1 MNRST
6 TLPPPPATATDVE
19 LAGYRAEMVTRYLN
33 ARGDEFAELAILA
46 EAVRFDK
53 QHPDAVPLYDEL
65 HGTTL
70 GLAA

>member
-1 MNRST
+1 MSKST
-6 TLPPPPATATDVE
+6 PPPPTATDAEV
-19 LAGYRAEMVTRYLN
+19 AAYRADMVTRYLSV
-33 ARGDEFAELAILA
+33 RGDEFAELAVLA

-53 QHPDAVPLYDEL
+53 QHPDAVPLADEL